1 MGSSVPAW
9 RGGGAWA
16 AAAILVVAMA
26 RPASASPA
34 TDALLGAA
42 KSGSLQD
49 VQREIALGGDVNAED
64 EDGWTPLMAAA
75 GYNPSDAVAELLL
88 RKGADVN
95 AWDAMSMTPLSWAAM
110 HSPNPRVIT
119 LLLQAGADVESAD
132 VGGDTP
138 LMFAAW
144 YNPNAAVLSTLLAAR
159 PNLEARDHAEE
170 TALLLAARYNNAD
183 VVTRLLD
190 AGADARARDSLGLG
204 AFDYAKENA
213 KLRATRILQR
223 LQAASK

>member
-1 MGSSVPAW
+1 MDSPAAAW
-9 RGGGAWA
+9 NGHRVWA
-16 AAAILVVAMA
+16 AVAILALAVA
-26 RPASASPA
+26 RPTLASPA
-34 TDALLGAA
+34 TDAILTAA
-42 KSGSLQD
+42 KSGSVRD
-49 VQREIALGGDVNAED
+49 VQRQIASGGDVNAQD
-64 EDGWTPLMAAA
+64 DDGWTPLMAAA
-75 GYNPSDAVAELLL
+75 GYNPIDAVVELLL
-88 RKGADVN
+88 TKGADVN
-95 AWDAMSMTPLSWAAM
+95 AWDNMSMTSLSWAAM
-110 HSPNPRVIT
+110 RSTNPRVVT
-119 LLLQAGADVESAD
+119 VLLRAGADVESAD

-144 YNPNAAVLSTLLAAR
+144 YNPNAAVLSALLAAR

-170 TALLLAARYNNAD
+170 TALLLAARYNSAD

-223 LQAASK
+223 LQAASN